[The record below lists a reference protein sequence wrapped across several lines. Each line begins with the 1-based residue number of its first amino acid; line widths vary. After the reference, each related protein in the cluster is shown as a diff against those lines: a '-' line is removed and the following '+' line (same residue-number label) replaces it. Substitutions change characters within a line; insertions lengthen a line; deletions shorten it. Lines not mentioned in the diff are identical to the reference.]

1 MEEAENNRDNE
12 TRAERFKRLAAQR
25 TNLVL
30 KRLRILGNCSNRQA
44 YEYTKEDIDRIFAAI
59 DRAVKETKARF
70 RPSNNEKFE
79 L

>member
-25 TNLVL
+25 TNLVI

-70 RPSNNEKFE
+70 RFSRENKFK